1 MRNFSAKILLSV
13 LLLAAGGAALPAA
26 PVATQLTADAMDY
39 DMESGEFKAQGHVT
53 LKREDVT
60 LTSAYGEA
68 STKTQKARL
77 WRSVHVFGTYRGEK
91 IDAVCAEL
99 TADFSVSG
107 GSYAMKGSVDAAF
120 GSRVLRAA
128 TARLS
133 GQTFGAEDVTHFED
147 KDRSMVMTCAA
158 LSGDYDAQGLR
169 AAEGKGNVTVVQQDE
184 EKVSRLWCDALSY
197 SRAADTLTGTGSA
210 KIHVQSKS
218 GRTKETTI
226 ECEKLVYSVGG
237 NVVTATGNA
246 RAVQDGRRI
255 SAQTLI
261 YHPDTGRLE
270 AKGTPR
276 ISVDLTNLKPSPRT
290 PAKNGAPTAGSE
302 KGGKK

>member
-1 MRNFSAKILLSV
+1 MKNFSAKILLSV
-13 LLLAAGGAALPAA
+13 LLLAAGGAALSA

-39 DMESGEFKAQGHVT
+39 DMESGQFKAQGHVT

-77 WRSVHVFGTYRGEK
+77 WRNVRASGSYRGEK
-91 IDAVCAEL
+91 LDAVCGEL
-99 TADFSVSG
+99 TADFSASG
-107 GSYAMKGSVDAAF
+107 GSYAMKGNVDAAF

-128 TARLS
+128 AVRLD
-133 GQTFGAEDVTHFED
+133 GQTFGAERVTHFED
-147 KDRSMVMTCAA
+147 KDRRMVMTCAV
-158 LSGDYDAQGLR
+158 LNGDYDARGLR
-169 AAEGKGNVTVVQQDE
+169 AAEGKGHVTVVQQDE
-184 EKVSRLWCDALSY
+184 QKVSRLWCDALSY
-197 SRAADTLTGTGSA
+197 SRDDDTLTGTGSA

-218 GRTKETTI
+218 GKTSETTI
-226 ECEKLVYSVGG
+226 ECEKLVYSVSGS
-237 NVVTATGNA
+237 VVTATGSA

-255 SAQTLI
+255 SAETLI

-290 PAKNGAPTAGSE
+290 PAKNGAPAAGNE